1 MSASGLFWGTRI
13 TVNYR
18 EFSGIGPQAD
28 SLKFMANLW
37 IICDNSRSKT
47 NRCDAK
53 RLHLLSFFDNGDD
66 LRWGHDC
73 RCDGEMFEVAC
84 HKK

>member
-1 MSASGLFWGTRI
+1 MSEY
-13 TVNYR
+13 V
-18 EFSGIGPQAD
+18 FSTEHTDEHGGPLAD
-28 SLKFMANLW
+28 TLKFMANLW

-66 LRWGHDC
+66 LRWGHDF
-73 RCDGEMFEVAC
+73 RCDGERV
-84 HKK
+84 KGLKG